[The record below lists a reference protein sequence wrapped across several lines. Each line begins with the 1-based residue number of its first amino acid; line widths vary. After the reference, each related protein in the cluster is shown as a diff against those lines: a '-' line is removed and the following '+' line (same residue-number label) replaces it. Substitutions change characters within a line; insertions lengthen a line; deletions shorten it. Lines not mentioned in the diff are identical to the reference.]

1 MIHATTFL
9 RDYAYLEE
17 SVAKMLNSVKVAIVK
32 CLYPFKDVKKSL
44 DLIDAEEVV
53 NKGERV
59 LIKPNYIIAEG
70 PEYVHVTDPKI
81 IEALV
86 IWLKNLGIEDITVAE
101 GGLSLDTA
109 DRAFEITGLTKMAD
123 KYDVKL
129 VNLNRDKFVTIKV
142 PDAYVLKE
150 VNIAKTVLE
159 ADSIINV
166 AKLKIHHIAGV
177 TLCAKNLMGC
187 IWPKGIMHT
196 NIHEKL
202 ADLASRVKPHI
213 NIIDGTLGSEGDEIY
228 GDPVKMDLIIA
239 GLDIVATDT
248 IGCLVMGIDPR
259 KAKFLQLMS
268 KKSLGICNL
277 DKIEVLGENLMEV
290 TRNFRLAY
298 GFEDWRLKEPLSN
311 LLKQ

>member
-1 MIHATTFL
+1 VTTFL
-9 RDYAYLEE
+9 CDYAYLEE
-17 SVAKMLNSVKVAIVK
+17 SVAKMLDNVKVAIVR
-32 CLYPFKDVKKSL
+32 CLDPFKDVKKAL
-44 DLIDAEEVV
+44 DLIDAEKVV
-53 NKGERV
+53 NKDERV

-70 PEYVHVTDPKI
+70 PEYVHVTDPRI
-81 IEALV
+81 IEALIV
-86 IWLKNLGIEDITVAE
+86 WLKNLDIEDITIAE

-109 DRAFEITGLTKMAD
+109 DRAFKITGLTKMAE

-129 VNLNRDKFVTIKV
+129 VNLNRDKFITVKV
-142 PDAYVLKE
+142 SNAYVLRE
-150 VNIAKTVLE
+150 ISIAKTVLE
-159 ADSIINV
+159 TDCIINV
-166 AKLKIHHIAGV
+166 PKLKIHHIAGV
-177 TLCAKNLMGC
+177 TLSAKNLMGC

-202 ADLASRVKPHI
+202 ADLASIIKPRI

-228 GDPVKMDLIIA
+228 GDPVKMNLIIA

-259 KAKFLQLMS
+259 KPKFLQLMS
-268 KKSLGICNL
+268 KKNLGICDPN
-277 DKIEVLGENLMEV
+277 KIEVLGENLMEV

-298 GFEDWRLKEPLSN
+298 GFEDWCLKEPLSN